1 MDPVDSVL
9 ADLVQ
14 AGVAAGDRADL
25 AARRT
30 VVLPTA
36 APATNADQRDQ
47 TVRATAVPAAREDHR
62 TVGTVHHRTV
72 TVRREALP
80 IVVRVDPVDSVPVV
94 ADPVGAVDRDL
105 GLAVPV
111 DSAAEAV
118 VRLGKSF
125 HRRSLMN

>member
-1 MDPVDSVL
+1 VVVDPVDSVL

-14 AGVAAGDRADL
+14 AGVVAEDL